1 MSHWCGWQWS
11 WFCSTKYI
19 CTWSSF
25 TSFSFFSSTKLF
37 NLRSVSLMSVT
48 LELVLLNKIYLYT
61 VKLYGYWSCSTKY
74 IFVHGQALWSLVLLN
89 KIYLYTV
96 KLYVYTY
103 LLTVENV
110 HKYIFLYSYFSF
122 IDIGCNMYTIH
133 NSSIISSYC
142 ITLVWSTSCYT
153 SLYYQIYH
161 YIFHNQHL
169 PLIKCFHMDSL

>member
-1 MSHWCGWQWS
+1 MSHWCRWHWS

-19 CTWSSF
+19 CTRSSF
-25 TSFSFFSSTKLF
+25 
-37 NLRSVSLMSVT
+37 MVT
-48 LELVLLNKIYLYT
+48 GLAQQNIYLYT
-61 VKLYGYWSCSTKY
+61 FKPYGYWSCSTKY

-142 ITLVWSTSCYT
+142 IIWSTCCYT
-153 SLYYQIYH
+153 SLYY
-161 YIFHNQHL
+161 
-169 PLIKCFHMDSL
+169 